1 MKPCDNDVTLL
12 LQQWSSGD
20 RQALDRLYPLIY
32 EQLHVLA
39 NRCTSYRRTH
49 LTLQATALLNE
60 AYLRLVDQKRVPA
73 WQGRHHFY
81 AVAARAMRHALVDYA
96 RKRQAEKRGGG
107 FVHIPLDTAGEIAA
121 NGSEEGLMALE
132 NDEELLALH
141 AALQRLTALDEQLG
155 RIVELRY
162 FGGFTIEMVAQ
173 ELGISVA
180 TVKRRWMLAK
190 AWLARELQG

>member
-1 MKPCDNDVTLL
+1 MKPSDSDVTQL

-20 RQALDRLYPLIY
+20 RQALDKLYPLIY
-32 EQLHVLA
+32 KELHLLA
-39 NRCTSYRRTH
+39 ERCTRYERAH

-60 AYLRLVDQKRVPA
+60 AYLRLVDQRRVPA
-73 WQGRHHFY
+73 WQDRIHFY
-81 AVAARAMRHALVDYA
+81 AVAAKAMRHALVDYA
-96 RKRQAEKRGGG
+96 RNRQAEKRGGG
-107 FVHIPLDTAGEIAA
+107 FVHIPLDKAGEIAA
-121 NGSEEGLMALE
+121 NGHEEGFMALE

-141 AALQRLTALDEQLG
+141 AALQRLTKFDEQMG

-162 FGGFTIEMVAQ
+162 FGGLGNEMVAQ

-180 TVKRRWMLAK
+180 TVKRRWSLAK